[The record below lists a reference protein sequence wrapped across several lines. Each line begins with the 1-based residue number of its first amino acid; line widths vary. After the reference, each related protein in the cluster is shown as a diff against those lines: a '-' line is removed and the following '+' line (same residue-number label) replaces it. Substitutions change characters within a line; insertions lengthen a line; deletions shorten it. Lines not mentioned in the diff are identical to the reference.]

1 MDGNLTGVVPQ
12 RTMRST
18 GISVRNAFFKR
29 SGNRDGVLFRH
40 LCRYGA
46 HFTGVDISENQI
58 EQARRLT
65 EEAEGNG
72 A

>member
-1 MDGNLTGVVPQ
+1 MDENLTGVVPQ

-29 SGNRDGVLFRH
+29 SGNRDGGLFRH

-46 HFTGVDISENQI
+46 HFTGVDIPENRI

>member
-29 SGNRDGVLFRH
+29 SGNRDGGLFRH
-40 LCRYGA
+40 LCWYGA

>member
-29 SGNRDGVLFRH
+29 SGNRDGGLFRH
-40 LCRYGA
+40 LCWYGA
-46 HFTGVDISENQI
+46 HFTGVDIPENRI